1 MVAESYL
8 WKRELISDREI
19 IARWS
24 RKPPSAK
31 RDFLIEKKL
40 VLSAFCIRKLMD
52 DYKVTDSIKNHG
64 IPCVMFRARDGAHV
78 DIMNNHRIDEH
89 YCLSDPECS
98 KINIR
103 KLSNQIIHN
112 MILEFIETENDSF
125 VCQFLVVS
133 DKDRNKHLIGVD
145 VDDYLSTMGL
155 VGHNDPTWQHMTRNP
170 KSPTGWDIRTGDW
183 QDRTDIAN
191 RFPDALN
198 VR

>member
-8 WKRELISDREI
+8 WKRELLNDREV

-52 DYKVTDSIKNHG
+52 DYKLTDSIRNYG
-64 IPCVMFRARDGAHV
+64 VPCVEFRAHNGTHV
-78 DIMNNHRIDEH
+78 DIMNSHRIDEH
-89 YCLSDPECS
+89 YCLSEPECS
-98 KINIR
+98 RINIR
-103 KLSNQIIHN
+103 RLSNQIIHN
-112 MILEFIETENDSF
+112 MILEFVQMENDSF

-133 DKDRNKHLIGVD
+133 DKDRNKRLIGVN
-145 VDDYLSTMGL
+145 VDDYLSAMEL
-155 VGHNDPTWQHMTRNP
+155 VGHNDPTWQRRTRNP
-170 KSPTGWDIRTGDW
+170 KSPTGWDIRIGDE
-183 QDRTDIAN
+183 QDWPDVAN
-191 RFPDALN
+191 RFPDIPN